1 MQILNLTRHGY
12 IVKIMAMLLILVAVT
27 APAFAADNEGETLP
41 SCVIGV
47 SCESGE
53 FGLPQET
60 IDAYPTPNVEQV
72 YADNNV
78 LYDRQYRRV
87 NGAVDLYDAPNGN
100 VVAQLGSGFNFVTIS
115 QEIDGW
121 AQTSPDRWIRSEH
134 LTNDATV
141 SSFAGIHLPDEPLPY
156 TVAWLLVHLKPSAT
170 PGGEPSEDNPLLY
183 RYTLVNL
190 YSTVLVDEW
199 RWYQIDLHQWVKQ
212 TQVAKVLPVERTEE
226 IDTERWFS
234 VDLYEQVVIAYEG
247 EKPVYASLTA
257 SGMQE
262 WSTNEGLFHVY
273 IRFPRTIMSGA
284 DGKPDFYYLEEVPW
298 TMYFDNDIALHGAYW
313 HDGFGFRRSHGCVNL
328 SITDAKLL
336 YEWAAPE
343 FDLSIPDD
351 TGPAVYVY
359 SSDVYR

>member
-1 MQILNLTRHGY
+1 MQAVKQVRRWFITLTI
-12 IVKIMAMLLILVAVT
+12 IVFSVVVAAAQVS
-27 APAFAADNEGETLP
+27 AADNEDEALP
-41 SCVIGV
+41 SCVVGV

-53 FGLPQET
+53 FGVSDEI
-60 IDAYPTPNVEQV
+60 IDAYPTPNVSQV
-72 YADNNV
+72 YADNNT
-78 LYDRQYRRV
+78 LYDRKYRRV

-100 VVAQLGSGFNFVTIS
+100 VVAQLGAGFNFVTVS
-115 QEIDGW
+115 QEVDGW
-121 AQTSPDRWIRSEH
+121 AQTSPDRWVKSES
-134 LTNDATV
+134 LTTDVAV
-141 SSFAGIHLPDEPLPY
+141 SSFAGIHLPEEPLPY
-156 TVAWLLVHLKPSAT
+156 TAAWLLVHLRPSAT
-170 PGGEPSEDNPLLY
+170 PGGEPSEENPLLY
-183 RYTLVNL
+183 RYTLVSL
-190 YSTVLVDEW
+190 YSTVIVDEW
-199 RWYQIDLHQWVKQ
+199 RWYQIGVDQWIKQ
-212 TQVAKVLPVERTEE
+212 TQVAKVLPVERSEE

-257 SGMQE
+257 SGMSE

-284 DGKPDFYYLEEVPW
+284 DGQPDFYYLEEVPY
-298 TMYFDNDIALHGAYW
+298 TMYFDDDIALHGAYW

-343 FDLSIPDD
+343 FDLSVADD

-359 SSDVYR
+359 SSDEYR